1 MQNDIKK
8 GFFNVGS
15 GTTISIKEIAEHMLK
30 ITKNNMKPV
39 YLDPLEG
46 DILQSQADIQS
57 IKNELNWIPK
67 KGLKNW
73 LDETIPQLKR

>member
-1 MQNDIKK
+1 
-8 GFFNVGS
+8 
-15 GTTISIKEIAEHMLK
+15 MLK
-30 ITKNNMKPV
+30 IAKNNIKPM

-46 DILQSQADIQS
+46 DILQSQADIQR

-73 LDETIPQLKR
+73 LDEIIPQLKR

>member
-1 MQNDIKK
+1 MKNDIKK

-15 GTTISIKEIAEHMLK
+15 GTIISIKEIAEHMLK
-30 ITKNNMKPV
+30 ITKNNIKPM

-46 DILQSQADIQS
+46 DILQSQANIQS
-57 IKNELNWIPK
+57 IKNELNWVPK
-67 KGLKNW
+67 KGLRNW

>member
-1 MQNDIKK
+1 
-8 GFFNVGS
+8 
-15 GTTISIKEIAEHMLK
+15 MLK
-30 ITKNNMKPV
+30 ITKNDIKPI

-46 DILQSQADIQS
+46 DIFQSQADIQS